1 MKGEGKKRKPTDAP
15 AREEAP
21 IFVTFGERQKEPRD
35 ACRVPLRFR
44 HKKSLRIA
52 PKGVADYNQHAN
64 FSANLTS
71 NAL

>member
-1 MKGEGKKRKPTDAP
+1 MKGEGKKRKPPDAP
-15 AREEAP
+15 AREEAA
-21 IFVTFGERQKEPRD
+21 IFVTFGGGKENRGTTV
-35 ACRVPLRFR
+35 VPHSVFGT
-44 HKKSLRIA
+44 KKSLRIA

>member
-1 MKGEGKKRKPTDAP
+1 MKGEGKKRKSPDAL
-15 AREEAP
+15 ARERAA
-21 IFVTFGERQKEPRD
+21 ILVTFGGRQKEQRD
-35 ACRVPLRFR
+35 DCRVPLRFR

>member
-1 MKGEGKKRKPTDAP
+1 MKGEGKKRKPPDAP
-15 AREEAP
+15 AREEAA
-21 IFVTFGERQKEPRD
+21 IFVTFGRGKKNRGTTV
-35 ACRVPLRFR
+35 VPTPFS

>member
-1 MKGEGKKRKPTDAP
+1 MKGEGKKRKLPDAT
-15 AREEAP
+15 AREGAA
-21 IFVTFGERQKEPRD
+21 ILVTFGGRQKEQRD